1 MEGINM
7 EIDIK
12 IVKLEAPEDCNLI
25 LGQSHFIKT
34 VEDLYEAIF
43 NTVPQAEFGI
53 AFAEASGDCLV
64 RYAGNNQELSKLA
77 SEKMLEMACGHSFLI
92 FLKNAFPLN
101 VIQRIKS
108 VPEVVN
114 LFCATANPVQVII
127 AETEQ
132 GKGIIGVI
140 DGSSPGRIETE
151 KDVEYREK
159 FLRDI
164 GYKF

>member
-1 MEGINM
+1 M
-7 EIDIK
+7 DIK
-12 IVKLEAPEDCNLI
+12 IVELEVPENCNLI

-43 NTVPQAEFGI
+43 NTVPQAKFGL

-64 RYAGNNQELSKLA
+64 RKAGNNKELTKIA
-77 SEKMLEMACGHSFLI
+77 SQKMLEIASGHSFLI
-92 FLKNAFPLN
+92 YLKNAFPIN

-114 LFCATANPVQVII
+114 IFCATANPVQVLI

-132 GKGIIGVI
+132 GRGIIGVI
-140 DGSSPGRIETE
+140 DGSSPKQIETGD
-151 KDVEYREK
+151 DVAGREK

>member
-1 MEGINM
+1 M
-7 EIDIK
+7 EIKIK
-12 IVKLEAPEDCNLI
+12 VIKLESPLDCNLI

-34 VEDLYEAIF
+34 VEDLYEAII

-64 RYAGNNQELSKLA
+64 RCTGNNPKLIELA
-77 SEKMLEMACGHSFLI
+77 SEKMLELACGHSFLI

-101 VIQRIKS
+101 VTQRIKS

-114 LFCATANPVQVII
+114 LFCATANPVEVVI
-127 AETEQ
+127 AETDQ
-132 GKGIIGVI
+132 GRGIMGVI
-140 DGSSPGRIETE
+140 DGMSPNAIEGKKE
-151 KDVEYREK
+151 VKHREK
-159 FLRDI
+159 MLRDI

>member
-1 MEGINM
+1 MDI
-7 EIDIK
+7 EIK
-12 IVKLEAPEDCNLI
+12 VVKLEAPEDCNLI

-53 AFAEASGDCLV
+53 AFAEASGDCVV
-64 RYAGNNQELSKLA
+64 RYAGNNEELESLA
-77 SEKMLEMACGHSFLI
+77 SAKMLEIACGHSFLI

-101 VIQRIKS
+101 VTQRIKS

-114 LFCATANPVQVII
+114 IFCATANPVQVII
-127 AETEQ
+127 AGTEQ
-132 GKGIIGVI
+132 GRGIMGVI
-140 DGSSPGRIETE
+140 DGSSPQRIENE
-151 KDVEYREK
+151 KEVEYREK

>member
-1 MEGINM
+1 M
-7 EIDIK
+7 DIK
-12 IVKLEAPEDCNLI
+12 IVELEVPEDCNLI

-34 VEDLYEAIF
+34 VEDLYEAII
-43 NTVPQAEFGI
+43 NTVPQAEFSL

-64 RYAGNNQELSKLA
+64 RKAGNNEELTKIA
-77 SEKMLEMACGHSFLI
+77 SQKMLEIASGHSFLI
-92 FLKNAFPLN
+92 YLKNAFPIN
-101 VIQRIKS
+101 VTQRIKS

-114 LFCATANPVQVII
+114 LFCATANPVQVLI

-132 GKGIIGVI
+132 GRGIIGVI
-140 DGSSPGRIETE
+140 DGSSPKKIETE
-151 KDVEYREK
+151 DDVAGREK